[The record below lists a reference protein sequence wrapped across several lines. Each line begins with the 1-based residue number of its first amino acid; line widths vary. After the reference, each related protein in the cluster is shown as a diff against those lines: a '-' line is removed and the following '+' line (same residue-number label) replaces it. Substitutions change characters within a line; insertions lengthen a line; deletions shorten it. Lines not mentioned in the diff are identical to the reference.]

1 MRLLL
6 ALLIYLMTFSF
17 LSTGCSQPAPEGP
30 TLEEKIGQML
40 VVGFRGSNITAKSP
54 IAGDISSYHLGGVVL
69 FDYDVPLDT
78 AYRNIVSPRQVEK
91 LTEDLQQVSET
102 PLIISIDQEGGKVV
116 RLKPRHGFPPT
127 VSAQYLGR
135 VNDADTTRKYA
146 RRTAELLKEL
156 GINTNLAPVVDL
168 NLNPENPVIGNLE
181 RSFSADPQ
189 VVTDQAK
196 IYIRSLHERDIMSA
210 LKHYPGHG
218 SSEKDSHL
226 GVVDVTGTWQ
236 EKELIPYRNLISAGM
251 ADIIMTAHIYNANLD
266 SVYPATLSKRTIQGL
281 LRDSLGFEGV
291 VMSDDLQ
298 MQAIRSQYPL
308 EETIRLSIQA
318 GVDML
323 VFANNSIF
331 DAEIVSKAQ
340 AIILELIDEG
350 TIPRERIDESYGRI
364 MQLKEK
370 YLMSDGSSAVDG

>member
-1 MRLLL
+1 MRFISLQ
-6 ALLIYLMTFSF
+6 LIFLFVLSLFSN
-17 LSTGCSQPAPEGP
+17 GCGQPQTEGP
-30 TLEEKIGQML
+30 SLEEKIGQML
-40 VVGFRGSNITAKSP
+40 VVGFRGSSITVDSP
-54 IAGDISSYHLGGVVL
+54 IANDIASYHLGGVVL

-78 AYRNIVSPRQVEK
+78 AYRNIISPRQVEK
-91 LTEDLQQVSET
+91 LTEDLQQVTET

-127 VSAQYLGR
+127 VSAQYLGKID
-135 VNDADTTRKYA
+135 NADTTQKYA
-146 RRTAELLKEL
+146 RQTAELLKKL

-168 NLNPENPVIGNLE
+168 NMNPDNPVIGNLE

-189 VVTDQAK
+189 IVTRQAK
-196 IYIRSLHERDIMSA
+196 IYIQSLHEENIISA

-236 EKELIPYRNLISAGM
+236 EKELIPYRNLISAGL

-266 SVYPATLSKRTIQGL
+266 PEYPATLSKSTIQGL
-281 LRDSLGFEGV
+281 LRDSLGFDGV

-308 EETIRLSIQA
+308 KETIKLSIQA

-331 DAEIVSKAQ
+331 DPEIIRKAQ
-340 AIILELIDEG
+340 SIIKELIEEG
-350 TIPRERIDESYGRI
+350 AISRERIDESYDRI
-364 MQLKEK
+364 MALKEK
-370 YLMSDGSSAVDG
+370 YLMSKE